1 MTTHER
7 FILEDGS
14 YIRFK
19 KSGSGKPLILLH
31 TIRNRLEYFD
41 QITPLLENFYTVYAL
56 DLPGFGDSPVNK
68 ATNYDQSYMT
78 KAVVGFVKNNKLSKL
93 TLAGESIGGVLCATV
108 AIMLPKQVE
117 KIFVFNPYDY
127 DTNFG
132 EGVRRANLFARFIIW
147 NMSLPVVGNFFAA
160 LENKLILWLIFRGGV
175 YNKKAITF
183 KYISLLSTSTRKPG
197 NVYHTRNVFSNFKS
211 WTEAKKQYKE
221 LKVPVTLVYSEHD
234 WSSADD
240 RLESRDL
247 LNPEKY
253 VELTD
258 TGHFSFL
265 DAPENAANVIK
276 SWRQIADPVQ
286 TSADPKTDKGR

>member
-41 QITPLLENFYTVYAL
+41 QITPLLEKFYTVYVL

-68 ATNYDQSYMT
+68 AANYDQSYMT
-78 KAVVGFVKNNKLSKL
+78 RAIVDFARKNKLFKL
-93 TLAGESIGGVLCATV
+93 TLAGESIGGVLSATV
-108 AIMLPKQVE
+108 AKMLPKQVE

-160 LENKLILWLIFRGGV
+160 LENRLILWLIFRGGV
-175 YNKKAITF
+175 YNKKAITLA
-183 KYISLLSTSTRKPG
+183 YVSLLSTSTGKPG

-211 WTEAKKQYKE
+211 WTEAKDQYKE
-221 LKVPVTLVYSEHD
+221 LQVPVTLVYGSQD
-234 WSSADD
+234 WSAAEE
-240 RLESRDL
+240 RRESRDL

-253 VELTD
+253 VELRN

-265 DAPENAANVIK
+265 DAPEKAADILK
-276 SWRQIADPVQ
+276 S
-286 TSADPKTDKGR
+286 

>member
-78 KAVVGFVKNNKLSKL
+78 KAVVDFVKNNKLSKL

-108 AIMLPKQVE
+108 AMMLPKQVE

-147 NMSLPVVGNFFAA
+147 NMSLPFFGNFFAA
-160 LENKLILWLIFRGGV
+160 LENRLILWLIFRGGV
-175 YNKKAITF
+175 YNKKAITY
-183 KYISLLSTSTRKPG
+183 KYVSQLSTSTRKPG
-197 NVYHTRNVFSNFKS
+197 NVYHIRNVFLNFRS
-211 WTEAKKQYKE
+211 WTEAKKQYKK
-221 LKVPVTLVYSEHD
+221 LSTPITLVYGEHD
-234 WSSADD
+234 WSSPKE
-240 RLESRDL
+240 RSESRAL
-247 LNPEKY
+247 LNPKTY
-253 VELTD
+253 VELKNV
-258 TGHFSFL
+258 GHFSFL
-265 DAPENAANVIK
+265 EAPEKVAEIIN
-276 SWRQIADPVQ
+276 P
-286 TSADPKTDKGR
+286 

>member
-41 QITPLLENFYTVYAL
+41 QITPLLENFYTVYVL

-68 ATNYDQSYMT
+68 AANYDQSYMT
-78 KAVVGFVKNNKLSKL
+78 RAIVDFARKNKLSKL
-93 TLAGESIGGVLCATV
+93 TLAGESIGGVLSATV
-108 AIMLPKQVE
+108 AMMLPKQVE

-160 LENKLILWLIFRGGV
+160 LENRLILWLIFRGGV

-183 KYISLLSTSTRKPG
+183 EYVSLLSTSTGKPG
-197 NVYHTRNVFSNFKS
+197 NIYHTRNVFSNFKS
-211 WTEAKKQYKE
+211 WTEAKDQYKE
-221 LKVPVTLVYSEHD
+221 LQVPVTLVYGSQD
-234 WSSADD
+234 WSSAEE
-240 RLESRDL
+240 RRESRDL

-253 VELTD
+253 VELRN

-265 DAPENAANVIK
+265 DAPEKAADILK
-276 SWRQIADPVQ
+276 S
-286 TSADPKTDKGR
+286 

>member
-1 MTTHER
+1 METFDR
-7 FILEDGS
+7 FILKDGS
-14 YIRFK
+14 YIRYR

-41 QITPLLENFYTVYAL
+41 RIYPLLENSFTVYAL

-68 ATNYDQSYMT
+68 AVNYDQTYM
-78 KAVVGFVKNNKLSKL
+78 AGAIASFIVENKLSKL
-93 TLAGESIGGVLCATV
+93 TLAGESIGAVLCAT
-108 AIMLPKQVE
+108 ISNMLPTQVE

-183 KYISLLSTSTRKPG
+183 KYISLLSTSTKKSG

-211 WTEAKKQYKE
+211 WTEAKKQYRE
-221 LKVPVTLVYSEHD
+221 LRVPVTLVYGEHD
-234 WSSADD
+234 WSSAEN
-240 RLESRDL
+240 RLESRNL
-247 LNPEKY
+247 LNPENY
-253 VELTD
+253 IELTD

-265 DAPENAANVIK
+265 DAPENAAKVIK
-276 SWRQIADPVQ
+276 S
-286 TSADPKTDKGR
+286 

>member
-78 KAVVGFVKNNKLSKL
+78 QAVVGFVKNNKLSKL

-108 AIMLPKQVE
+108 AMMLPKQVE

-127 DTNFG
+127 DTVFG
-132 EGVRRANLFARFIIW
+132 EGVRRANLFARLIIW
-147 NMSLPVVGNFFAA
+147 HMSLPVLGSLFAA
-160 LENKLILWLIFRGGV
+160 LENRLIIWGIFRGGV
-175 YNKKAITF
+175 FNKKAITS
-183 KYISLLSTSTRKPG
+183 KYLTLLSSSIRKPG
-197 NVYHTRNVFSNFKS
+197 NIYHTRNVFQNFKS
-211 WTEAKKQYKE
+211 WTSAKKRYQE
-221 LKVPVTLVYSEHD
+221 LKIPSTLVYGDHD
-234 WSSADD
+234 WSTTKERSD
-240 RLESRDL
+240 SRAL
-247 LNPEKY
+247 MNPKNY
-253 VELTD
+253 IELVN

-265 DAPENAANVIK
+265 EAPESVADIIK
-276 SWRQIADPVQ
+276 QD
-286 TSADPKTDKGR
+286 

>member
-41 QITPLLENFYTVYAL
+41 QITPLLENFYTVYVL

-68 ATNYDQSYMT
+68 AANYDQSYMT
-78 KAVVGFVKNNKLSKL
+78 ETIVDFARKNGLSKL

-108 AIMLPKQVE
+108 AMMLPKQVE

-160 LENKLILWLIFRGGV
+160 LENRLILWLIFRGGV
-175 YNKKAITF
+175 YNKKAITRE
-183 KYISLLSTSTRKPG
+183 YVSLLSTSTGKPG

-211 WTEAKKQYKE
+211 WTEAKNQYKE
-221 LKVPVTLVYSEHD
+221 LQVPVTLVYGSQD
-234 WSSADD
+234 WSSAEE
-240 RLESRDL
+240 RRESRDL

-253 VELTD
+253 VELSD

-265 DAPENAANVIK
+265 DAPEKAADILK
-276 SWRQIADPVQ
+276 S
-286 TSADPKTDKGR
+286 

>member
-41 QITPLLENFYTVYAL
+41 QITPLLENFYTVYVL
-56 DLPGFGDSPVNK
+56 DLPGFGDSPVNR
-68 ATNYDQSYMT
+68 AANYDQSYMT
-78 KAVVGFVKNNKLSKL
+78 RAIVDFARKNKLFKL
-93 TLAGESIGGVLCATV
+93 TLAGESIGGVLSATV
-108 AIMLPKQVE
+108 AKMLPKQVE

-160 LENKLILWLIFRGGV
+160 LENRLILWLIFRGGV
-175 YNKKAITF
+175 YNKKAITLE
-183 KYISLLSTSTRKPG
+183 YVSLLSTSTGKPG

-211 WTEAKKQYKE
+211 WTEAKDQYKE
-221 LKVPVTLVYSEHD
+221 LQVPVTLVYGSQD
-234 WSSADD
+234 WSAAEE
-240 RLESRDL
+240 RRESRDL

-253 VELTD
+253 IELSN

-265 DAPENAANVIK
+265 DAPEKAADILK
-276 SWRQIADPVQ
+276 S
-286 TSADPKTDKGR
+286 

>member
-41 QITPLLENFYTVYAL
+41 QITPLLENFYTVYVL
-56 DLPGFGDSPVNK
+56 DLPGFGDSPVNR
-68 ATNYDQSYMT
+68 AANYDQSYMT
-78 KAVVGFVKNNKLSKL
+78 RAIVDFAKKNKLFKL

-108 AIMLPKQVE
+108 AIMLPRQVE
-117 KIFVFNPYDY
+117 NIFVFNPYDY

-147 NMSLPVVGNFFAA
+147 NMSLPVIGNFFAA
-160 LENKLILWLIFRGGV
+160 LENRLILWLIFRGGV
-175 YNKKAITF
+175 CNKKAITL
-183 KYISLLSTSTRKPG
+183 KYVSLLSTSTRKPG

-211 WTEAKKQYKE
+211 WTEAKNQYRE
-221 LKVPVTLVYSEHD
+221 LKVPVTLVYGSRD
-234 WSSADD
+234 WSSKEE
-240 RLESRDL
+240 RGESRDL
-247 LNPEKY
+247 LNPKKY
-253 VELTD
+253 VELRD
-258 TGHFSFL
+258 AGHFSFL
-265 DAPENAANVIK
+265 DAPEKAADILK
-276 SWRQIADPVQ
+276 SYL
-286 TSADPKTDKGR
+286 